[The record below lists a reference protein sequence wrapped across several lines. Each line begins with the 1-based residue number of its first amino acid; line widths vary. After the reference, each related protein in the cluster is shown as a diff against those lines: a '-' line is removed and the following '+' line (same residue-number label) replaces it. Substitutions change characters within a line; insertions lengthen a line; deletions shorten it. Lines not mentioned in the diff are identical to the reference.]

1 MKLLKKIFLI
11 IAGLLVFFFIIGMF
25 AGGESEHQET
35 IQSQTEAATISEKET
50 SVESEETAI
59 ESEEVVSTEAVKET
73 DPVASY
79 TVLDFY
85 TFLQENE
92 VAPYTL
98 NEKAIQFLI
107 EHDNFFPLDIENGVE
122 ITDDTIDY
130 SIEARQIFK
139 NADKFGDKL
148 MALPPA
154 QVVQI
159 QEAPIDDTHYITI
172 LNISDYDGQQYYV
185 IYNGELAEIFD
196 GDVVNVIGLP
206 LGSSTFDNVNGG
218 KTWVVVLAG
227 CHITGDEP
235 TG

>member
-1 MKLLKKIFLI
+1 MKLLKKVVLI
-11 IAGLLVFFFIIGMF
+11 IAGLLIFFFIIGMF
-25 AGGESEHQET
+25 AGDDTPQQEV
-35 IQSQTEAATISEKET
+35 IQSQPEATTISEKVTSAEPEET
-50 SVESEETAI
+50 AVESETVGET
-59 ESEEVVSTEAVKET
+59 EST
-73 DPVASY
+73 ASY

-98 NEKAIQFLI
+98 NEKAIQFLA
-107 EHDNFFPLDIENGVE
+107 EHDNFFPLDIENGVA

-172 LNISDYDGQQYYV
+172 LNISDYDGQQYYI